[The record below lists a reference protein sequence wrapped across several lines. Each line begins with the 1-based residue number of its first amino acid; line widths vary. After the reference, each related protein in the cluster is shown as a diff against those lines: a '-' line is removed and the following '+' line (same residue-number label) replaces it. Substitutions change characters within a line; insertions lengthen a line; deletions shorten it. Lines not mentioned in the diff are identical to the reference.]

1 MIVLASAIFAMAL
14 IVAIVLIVRSG
25 RDEKRRR
32 LIYPSGCRGR
42 SI

>member
-25 RDEKRRR
+25 RDENDD
-32 LIYPSGCRGR
+32 G
-42 SI
+42 